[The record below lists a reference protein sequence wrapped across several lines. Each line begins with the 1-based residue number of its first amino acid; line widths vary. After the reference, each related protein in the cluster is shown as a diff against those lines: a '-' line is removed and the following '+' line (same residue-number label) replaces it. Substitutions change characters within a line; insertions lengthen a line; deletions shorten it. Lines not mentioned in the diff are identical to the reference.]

1 GPQTFTMIVHVNA
14 SAAAGSTITNRADVS
29 STTADSNTGNNSST
43 ATTTV
48 ATSAD
53 VSVTKTDSPDPVT
66 AGQNLTYTIIVTN
79 NGPSDAQ
86 GVSLTDTI
94 PANTTFVSFVK
105 PAGWTFTN
113 VAGLITANDSAALA
127 AGATATF
134 TLVVNVDSTTAAGTT
149 ISNTATVATTTT
161 ETNTANNTATA

>member
-113 VAGLITANDSAALA
+113 VAGVITANDSTVA
-127 AGATATF
+127 AGSGPQTF
-134 TLVVNVDSTTAAGTT
+134 TLVVNANASAAAGST
-149 ISNTATVATTTT
+149 IA
-161 ETNTANNTATA
+161 